1 MPHKG
6 SYGGKTPTKKMKK
19 EAKESHMEEMMKKAK
34 KNGMMMKMK

>member
-19 EAKESHMEEMMKKAK
+19 ESKESHVMDKMMKDMAK
-34 KNGMMMKMK
+34 KKRMKMK